1 MACLEW
7 AIPVGGA
14 TVASRSRPVLDL
26 VQERRAGTTP
36 PERERL
42 QTLVERDELN
52 DLYGSTLCTCCSS
65 ACPSFWW
72 KPNKY
77 VGQAGLLQDY
87 RGIAAE
93 GLKKT
98 LLMFDFFNDVAAKA
112 QAGLAMTRP
121 RTPAAT
127 ATPPAGGSTSSRSLD
142 GRR

>member
-1 MACLEW
+1 MDYAERGQGHPCAVACLEW

-26 VQERRAGTTP
+26 VQEQRAGTTP

-87 RGIAAE
+87 RFIVGSH
-93 GLKKT
+93 GH
-98 LLMFDFFNDVAAKA
+98 
-112 QAGLAMTRP
+112 
-121 RTPAAT
+121 AT
-127 ATPPAGGSTSSRSLD
+127 GGRLD
-142 GRR
+142 KF